1 MKVLF
6 LSYYYKPDITAAA
19 FRSTDFVNY
28 LNKAGEDV
36 RVITTYPHKSDNS
49 SGETAKDDIILKRI
63 ALRSVKGRGFKN
75 FLLHYLSFIPKS
87 ISHSIKWSS
96 GGWKPDIIYI
106 SSPPIFIGITGI
118 FLKYFL
124 RRKLV
129 LEVRDIWPD
138 SAVAAGQLKANG
150 LAYKL
155 ASYFERFLYRRS
167 NGIVCV
173 SSPMR
178 DYIKQYY
185 KPEITVAYNGPKKEA
200 ITVVNTK
207 KAKLKNDEIRMA
219 YAGNLGLVQG
229 MDQLLEAFGKIRKSD
244 LTNIWHLDIYG
255 TGALEEELKSQSQKM
270 GINENVHFHGALP
283 KEILSTHLREADV
296 LYLGLISSEALDKTI
311 PSKLF
316 DYLIFGK
323 PILAAITGE
332 GKDIL
337 ENNQA
342 NLVLASCDS
351 ENIVNGIVKLDK
363 SLNERSLLASG
374 NIELLSGNYTRE
386 VNCQKIHQYLQ
397 EVIEK

>member
-1 MKVLF
+1 
-6 LSYYYKPDITAAA
+6 
-19 FRSTDFVNY
+19 
-28 LNKAGEDV
+28 
-36 RVITTYPHKSDNS
+36 
-49 SGETAKDDIILKRI
+49 
-63 ALRSVKGRGFKN
+63 
-75 FLLHYLSFIPKS
+75 
-87 ISHSIKWSS
+87 
-96 GGWKPDIIYI
+96 
-106 SSPPIFIGITGI
+106 
-118 FLKYFL
+118 
-124 RRKLV
+124 
-129 LEVRDIWPD
+129 
-138 SAVAAGQLKANG
+138 
-150 LAYKL
+150 
-155 ASYFERFLYRRS
+155 
-167 NGIVCV
+167 
-173 SSPMR
+173 MR
-178 DYIKQYY
+178 YYIKQYY

-386 VNCQKIHQYLQ
+386 VNCQKIHLYLQ